1 MKTAPSSPPRIIQ
14 EKTKAEDAHT
24 IRVSWVEIIPKD
36 QNGVIWGY
44 DVLYNEEHQ
53 PTVIHDD
60 SRINLK
66 ANEAIITGLKP
77 NTSYCIRV
85 IGFTLV
91 GSSPKGDCYYVRTL
105 QSGALFHWL

>member
-24 IRVSWVEIIPKD
+24 IRVAWQEIIPKD
-36 QNGVIWGY
+36 RNGVIRGY
-44 DVLYNEEHQ
+44 YVLYNEEHQ

-60 SRINLK
+60 SRIDLT

-85 IGFTLV
+85 IGFTMV
-91 GSSPKGDCYYVRTL
+91 GSSPKGDCYYVKTL
-105 QSGALFHWL
+105 QSGTLYYQH